1 VPHLAAIDWLGDSQ
15 EIAVSLFVGWSYLMA
30 GLMTM
35 DAMLLAL
42 WAMEVDWRKYWHRK

>member
-1 VPHLAAIDWLGDSQ
+1 
-15 EIAVSLFVGWSYLMA
+15 
-30 GLMTM
+30 MTM

>member
-1 VPHLAAIDWLGDSQ
+1 M
-15 EIAVSLFVGWSYLMA
+15 SLFVGWSYLMA

-42 WAMEVDWRKYWHRK
+42 WAMEVDW